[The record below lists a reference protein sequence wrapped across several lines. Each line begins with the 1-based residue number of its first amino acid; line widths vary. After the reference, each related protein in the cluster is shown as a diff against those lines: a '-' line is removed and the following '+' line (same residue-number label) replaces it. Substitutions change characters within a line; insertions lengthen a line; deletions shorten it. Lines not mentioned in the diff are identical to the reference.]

1 MRTQQ
6 LDGQGQHFDLHPQR
20 PRSCLTDGR
29 RGWGWDA
36 SICCSTELCRMEH
49 KTDADVAAARDAY
62 EKAADEVD
70 AAQVHLFK
78 AIRERYTEEQLWG
91 DKIRRTATWWTWGL
105 MGLQMLSFMGVI
117 LVIEPRRVR
126 LMQGHMQESLQQ
138 HEAVMREHLDSQLS
152 THFAQVRQAV
162 QDSREVNVVL
172 HSLEEMQQ
180 MGMLGAGAGT
190 IGSVTDGQVQHV
202 HLAQGGAGGHHS
214 RVGDEKGEELAKV
227 LSAVVTFM
235 DGVNTE
241 LSVMRGQ
248 LGRLE
253 AARKQPS
260 EPIPGAPVF
269 ASGAEMQPFP
279 YGEGASH
286 LTSGAQREGEEDLY
300 SRAAVQEGFLDRSR
314 LLQQQQQQQ
323 RRQHLQQSIEEEED
337 ERHGALGRPSHEGVS
352 RGKRSWWSIGPPQQ
366 WSPEQAAGVAAGV
379 GSGVGAVVGALL
391 VAYFSSR

>member
-1 MRTQQ
+1 
-6 LDGQGQHFDLHPQR
+6 
-20 PRSCLTDGR
+20 
-29 RGWGWDA
+29 
-36 SICCSTELCRMEH
+36 
-49 KTDADVAAARDAY
+49 
-62 EKAADEVD
+62 
-70 AAQVHLFK
+70 
-78 AIRERYTEEQLWG
+78 
-91 DKIRRTATWWTWGL
+91 

-138 HEAVMREHLDSQLS
+138 HEAVMREHLDSQLG

-180 MGMLGAGAGT
+180 MGMLGAGGGT
-190 IGSVTDGQVQHV
+190 SGSGVDGQVQHV

-241 LSVMRGQ
+241 LGVMRGQ

-253 AARKQPS
+253 AARRAPA
-260 EPIPGAPVF
+260 EPVPGAPVF
-269 ASGAEMQPFP
+269 ASDAAFP
-279 YGEGASH
+279 YSETAGHSTSGTQGEGEPA
-286 LTSGAQREGEEDLY
+286 LY
-300 SRAAVQEGFLDRSR
+300 PQAAGQGGYIDRSGS
-314 LLQQQQQQQ
+314 QQQQQP
-323 RRQHLQQSIEEEED
+323 IEEEGSD
-337 ERHGALGRPSHEGVS
+337 ERHGGLGRPSREGVS
-352 RGKRSWWSIGPPQQ
+352 PGKHSWWGVGQQ
-366 WSPEQAAGVAAGV
+366 HWSPERAAGVAAAV